1 MKKQTILIT
10 GCSHGGI
17 GYATAKYLKEQGHQV
32 FASARQQKDV
42 DALRNEGFETYLIDV
57 NNYNQVDLSLA
68 DILKKTNG
76 TLDVVF
82 NNAGFGQAGAIEDVD
97 TKYLREEFET
107 NFFALHNLTC
117 QAIKIMRKQG
127 YGKIIQHSSVF
138 GLVYS
143 KYRGPY
149 IASKYAVEGLTD
161 TLRLELEGSNIHI
174 STLNTGPITSKFRE
188 NMVKTA
194 KNIDINNSYHKEE
207 YEKMLKWQHKKIP
220 FNEPA
225 ISVAKVVEKI
235 IDAKKPKARYHIT
248 KATWIFVALK
258 RILPTGML
266 DKVLARI

>member
-1 MKKQTILIT
+1 MKKQSILIT

-17 GYATAKYLKEQGHQV
+17 GYATAVHLKELGHRV
-32 FASARQQKDV
+32 FASARKQQDV
-42 DALRNEGFETYLIDV
+42 NKLISEGFETYLIDV
-57 NNYNQVDLSLA
+57 NNYTQVDDALN

-76 TLDVVF
+76 TLDVIF
-82 NNAGFGQAGAIEDVD
+82 NNAAFGQAGAIEDIK
-97 TKYLREEFET
+97 TEYLREEFET
-107 NFFALHNLTC
+107 NFFALHNITR

-161 TLRLELEGSNIHI
+161 TLRLELHDSNIHI

-188 NMVKTA
+188 NMIKTT
-194 KNIDINNSYHKEE
+194 KNIDIENSYHKEE
-207 YEKMLKWQHKKIP
+207 YKKILKWQHKKIP

-235 IDAKKPKARYHIT
+235 INSKQPKARYHIT
-248 KATWIFVALK
+248 KATWIFVILK
-258 RILPTGML
+258 RILPTSLL
-266 DKVLARI
+266 DKTLRSL

>member
-1 MKKQTILIT
+1 MSQQTILIT

-17 GYATAKYLKEQGHQV
+17 GYATAKYLKDQGHRV

-42 DALRNEGFETYLIDV
+42 EALITEGFETYQIDV
-57 NNYNQVDLSLA
+57 NNYAQVDKALQ
-68 DILKKTNG
+68 DILTKTNG
-76 TLDVVF
+76 TLDIVF

-97 TKYLREEFET
+97 TKYLRDEFET
-107 NFFALHNLTC
+107 NFFALHNLTS

-161 TLRLELEGSNIHI
+161 TLRLELTGTNIHI

-194 KNIDINNSYHKEE
+194 KNIDIQSSHHKDE

-235 IDAKKPKARYHIT
+235 ISSKQPKARYHIT
-248 KATWIFVALK
+248 KATWIFVILK
-258 RILPTGML
+258 RILPTNLL
-266 DKVLARI
+266 DKVLLKL